1 MRSSWHRAAAVL
13 AAVTVPAAVLAG
25 CSETTGGNASAGS
38 STGRTETSTPESDAP
53 SSTSKAPA
61 DRPKTI
67 NLRDVDPC
75 TLLTEQQRAQL
86 GLNRPPLKS
95 TNSVYDSPVCNI
107 SREDRQYWVG
117 ITTAT
122 TAGVEWYTDGSFLG
136 DAQNLQV
143 GGFPAVVGTSKDDQ
157 YVCFLGIDVSDGQ
170 MVAVQTNSGGET
182 GQAQL
187 CQVAQQ
193 IAGAAIET
201 LMSR

>member
-86 GLNRPPLKS
+86 GLDRPPLKN
-95 TNSVYDSPVCNI
+95 TNSAHSSPACNI
-107 SREDRQYWVG
+107 SREDRRYYVG
-117 ITTAT
+117 LSTVT
-122 TAGVEWYTDGSFLG
+122 TAGTEWYTDGNFLG
-136 DAQNLQV
+136 DVQNLQV
-143 GGFPAVVGTSKDDQ
+143 GGFPAVVGTAKDDP
-157 YVCFLGIDVSDGQ
+157 YVCFIAVDVSDGQ
-170 MVAVQTNSGGET
+170 MVDVQAGSAGEADRT
-182 GQAQL
+182 QL

-193 IAGAAIET
+193 SAGAAVET